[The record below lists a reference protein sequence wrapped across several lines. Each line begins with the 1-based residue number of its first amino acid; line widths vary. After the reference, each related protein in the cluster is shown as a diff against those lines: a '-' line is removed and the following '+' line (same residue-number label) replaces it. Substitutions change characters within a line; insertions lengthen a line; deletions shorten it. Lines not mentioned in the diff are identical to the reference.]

1 MAKVIKTIDEMKK
14 SIYEEVDGQD
24 NFGEIYDIL
33 EYLSL
38 DVISKEENRYKTIYK
53 MLKEIGEDRIA
64 DKYLKPLINL

>member
-14 SIYEEVDGQD
+14 SILEEVDGQD
-24 NFGEIYDIL
+24 NFGEIADIL
-33 EYLSL
+33 EYLNL
-38 DVISKEENRYKTIYK
+38 DVVTGEENRYKTIYE

>member
-14 SIYEEVDGQD
+14 SILEEVDGQD
-24 NFGEIYDIL
+24 NFGEIADIL

-38 DVISKEENRYKTIYK
+38 DVVTGEENRYQKIYE

-64 DKYLKPLINL
+64 DKYLKPLI

>member
-1 MAKVIKTIDEMKK
+1 MAKVIKTIDEMIK
-14 SIYEEVDGQD
+14 SILEEVDGQD

-33 EYLSL
+33 EYLSV
-38 DVISKEENRYKTIYK
+38 DVISKEENRYKTIYE

>member
-14 SIYEEVDGQD
+14 SILEEVDGQD

-33 EYLSL
+33 EYLSV
-38 DVISKEENRYKTIYK
+38 DVISKEENRYKTIYE